1 MINTQFVVTVIILE
15 QKMLNVLV
23 MKLMKYVMVVSALSR
38 FPSEHGADMLVKVMA
53 NAVRGRP

>member
-23 MKLMKYVMVVSALSR
+23 MKLMKYVMVVSALSH

-53 NAVRGRP
+53 DAVRGRP